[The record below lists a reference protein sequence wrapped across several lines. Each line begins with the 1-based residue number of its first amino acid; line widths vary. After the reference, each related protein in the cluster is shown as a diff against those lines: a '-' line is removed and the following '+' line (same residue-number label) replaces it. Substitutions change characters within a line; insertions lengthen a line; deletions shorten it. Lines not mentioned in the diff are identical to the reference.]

1 MAIFP
6 ENPEDALRAAI
17 GMQKAVHELNEERK
31 QKGLPA
37 IKAGIGM
44 HTGTLI
50 MGITGDEFRM
60 DAATISDT
68 VNTAAR
74 IESLT
79 KYYKSPLLL
88 SDRTLHYLHENNG
101 FYFRHLGNVK
111 LKGKNNLLNIV
122 ECINGFDDQQFQ
134 RKLQTLSLFN
144 DAMSAY
150 HEKHF
155 ENALQ
160 FFQMIA
166 SKDPD
171 DLTSIYFLDN
181 TKRYLREGVPHNW
194 TGTEE
199 MMSK

>member
-1 MAIFP
+1 M
-6 ENPEDALRAAI
+6 
-17 GMQKAVHELNEERK
+17 NEERK
-31 QKGLPA
+31 QRGLSP

-50 MGITGDEFRM
+50 MGITGDEYRM

-79 KYYKSPLLL
+79 KYYRSPLLL
-88 SDRTLHYLHENNG
+88 SDHTLQYLQQNSG
-101 FYFRHLGNVK
+101 FHFRHLGNVK
-111 LKGKNNLLNIV
+111 LKGKNNLLSIV
-122 ECINGFDDQQFQ
+122 ECINGFDDQQYQ

-144 DAMSAY
+144 DAMTAY

-155 ENALQ
+155 EKALHY
-160 FFQMIA
+160 FQMITG
-166 SKDPD
+166 KDPD
-171 DLTSIYFLDN
+171 DLTSNYFLDN
-181 TKRYLREGVPHNW
+181 TKKYLREGVPHNW
-194 TGTEE
+194 TGADE